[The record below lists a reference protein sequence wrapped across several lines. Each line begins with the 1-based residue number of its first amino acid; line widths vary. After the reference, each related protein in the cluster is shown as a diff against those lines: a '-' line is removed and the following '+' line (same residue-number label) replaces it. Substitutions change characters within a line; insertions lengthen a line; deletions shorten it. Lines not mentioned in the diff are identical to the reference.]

1 MVTYLTHPPVSGD
14 SANLGSPAARY
25 F

>member
-1 MVTYLTHPPVSGD
+1 MVTYLTHPPASGD